1 LDLPVRLA
9 EGASAAI
16 MIVKDAAMPLPVK
29 VSDKWA
35 MNKPE
40 NLTDLN
46 DL

>member
-1 LDLPVRLA
+1 LDLPVRLSA
-9 EGASAAI
+9 GASAAI

-35 MNKPE
+35 MNKSE
-40 NLTDLN
+40 NLTDSK